1 MKKVINFLVIITFFF
16 LLTLNVNAKEEDI
29 ITMYVFKGDGCPHCA
44 AELKY
49 LDTIKDNYKNLKIV
63 EYEVWYNEENASLLE
78 DVEKTFLI
86 KRSGVPTTVIGNSII
101 QGFGDSTEN
110 KLIRAIEFYE
120 ENDYEDVV
128 SKIKDGTYKDDKEI
142 KEQVKEDKFKESE
155 EKTDDEMTFSIPLI
169 GKVNM
174 KNVSLTTSA
183 IVIGLVDGF
192 NPCAMWILLFL
203 ISVLIGMKDRKR
215 MWILGLTFLLTSAL
229 VYMLIMLSWINIAVK
244 ITTIVWIRNIIA
256 LVAIIGG
263 LLNLR
268 SFIKSN
274 DSGCDVVDK
283 NKRKTIFNKIKKFT
297 HEKSFFL
304 SLVGVMGLA
313 ISVNLVELACS
324 AGLPIVF
331 SELLALNNVSNFMK
345 FMYTLI
351 YIFFFLIDDLITKG
365 IRDPYRLLTS
375 RAEYRLLL
383 RHDNADLRL
392 RRYGYEAGTISKEQ
406 IEVLDKKIADINEL
420 SDYLKSIR
428 VTQNSLPDNLKN
440 SFSNT
445 FKELDKILSKA
456 QG

>member
-16 LLTLNVNAKEEDI
+16 LLTLNVNAKEDI
-29 ITMYVFKGDGCPHCA
+29 ITMYVFKGDSCPHCA

-78 DVEKTFLI
+78 DVEKTFSI

-101 QGFGDSTEN
+101 QGFGDSTES

-128 SKIKDGTYKDDKEI
+128 SKIKDGTYKDEDEI
-142 KEQVKEDKFKESE
+142 KEQVKEDKFKRSE
-155 EKTDDEMTFSIPLI
+155 EKTDDEMTFSLPLI

-215 MWILGLTFLLTSAL
+215 MWTLGLTFLLTSAL

-263 LLNLR
+263 LLNLK
-268 SFIKSN
+268 SFIKSK

-304 SLVGVMGLA
+304 ALVGVMGLA

-331 SELLALNNVSNFMK
+331 SELLALNNVSSFMK

-351 YIFFFLIDDLITKG
+351 YIFFFLIDDLIVFFIAMFTMKVSGISTKYNKYSHILGG
-365 IRDPYRLLTS
+365 IIMLVVGILL
-375 RAEYRLLL
+375 
-383 RHDNADLRL
+383 
-392 RRYGYEAGTISKEQ
+392 I
-406 IEVLDKKIADINEL
+406 
-420 SDYLKSIR
+420 LKPEWLMF
-428 VTQNSLPDNLKN
+428 Q
-440 SFSNT
+440 
-445 FKELDKILSKA
+445 FK
-456 QG
+456 